1 MSETPVLDVA
11 DVGVSYGAG
20 FVISDVNLQV
30 RAGEFVGLIGVNGA
44 GKTSLIKTILG
55 LRDADAGKVCVMGKV
70 VSQNHVS
77 PSLAFLPERFEP
89 SWFLTGLEFLRFSSG
104 LYKVKWSDADYELYA
119 LRLALDPAA
128 LRRRVQTY
136 SKGMRQKLGVLAAV
150 MTKAPLLVLDEPMS
164 GLDPVA
170 RTLVKDLLLEVKGQ
184 GRTIFVSSH
193 ILADMDELC
202 DKVALL
208 HNKKLQFLGTPADL
222 KAQTG
227 DDSLER
233 AFLHFIEVRRAA

>member
-1 MSETPVLDVA
+1 
-11 DVGVSYGAG
+11 
-20 FVISDVNLQV
+20 
-30 RAGEFVGLIGVNGA
+30 
-44 GKTSLIKTILG
+44 
-55 LRDADAGKVCVMGKV
+55 
-70 VSQNHVS
+70 
-77 PSLAFLPERFEP
+77 
-89 SWFLTGLEFLRFSSG
+89 
-104 LYKVKWSDADYELYA
+104 
-119 LRLALDPAA
+119 
-128 LRRRVQTY
+128 
-136 SKGMRQKLGVLAAV
+136 